1 MMSRLMITSDLH
13 LGHNNICKY
22 RTEFATAEEHHETLF
37 ENLAANVNKRDSLI
51 MLGDMCF
58 SKEWLERI
66 KTIKCAKTTLIVGNH
81 DLEFGIHMRDL
92 VETYDAIYS
101 LWSKRN
107 FWFSHAPIHPQ
118 EMRGKKANIHGHLH
132 GNMVW
137 KRTEQTPHMNEAGEM
152 VDYLDEIDTNY
163 INVCVE
169 HTDWKPVLFQE
180 AALGY

>member
-1 MMSRLMITSDLH
+1 MSKLMITSDLH
-13 LGHNNICKY
+13 LGHKNIHKF
-22 RTEFATAEEHHETLF
+22 RPEFSSAEEHHEIIF
-37 ENLAANVNKRDSLI
+37 DNLASNINKRDSLI
-51 MLGDMCF
+51 LLGDICF

-66 KTIKCAKTTLIVGNH
+66 KTINCAKTTIIVGNH

-92 VETYDAIYS
+92 VDTYDAVYS
-101 LWSKRN
+101 LWTKRD

-137 KRTEQTPHMNEAGEM
+137 KDHLKQQYCDG
-152 VDYLDEIDTNY
+152 YDEIDPNY

-169 HTDWKPVLFQE
+169 HTDWKPITFAE
-180 AALGY
+180 ATNGY